1 MKQKNKTKNTVKQLN
16 LHSFFGK
23 TTTNP
28 NARLD
33 TETHVNKEVMKEII
47 SLVEKN
53 IANESKLY
61 TFRALPRHFGKMT
74 F

>member
-1 MKQKNKTKNTVKQLN
+1 MKQKNKTKNKAKQLN
-16 LHSFFGK
+16 LNSFFGK
-23 TTTNP
+23 TNP

-53 IANESKLY
+53 IANESKFILSGHY
-61 TFRALPRHFGKMT
+61 PEILGR
-74 F
+74 

>member
-1 MKQKNKTKNTVKQLN
+1 MKQKNKTKNKAKQLN

-23 TTTNP
+23 ANP
-28 NARLD
+28 NACLD

-53 IANESKLY
+53 IVNESKLY
-61 TFRALPRHFGKMT
+61 TFRALPRNFGKMT